1 MSKISYEDRGV
12 SPDKPDVEYAIAGTD
27 PDLFPGAFC
36 PVSPDIFG
44 GDPDFCTLMHAD
56 GVGTK
61 STVAM
66 LMYRET
72 GDYRVFE
79 GLAQDSLVM
88 NTDDLL
94 CVGATGPM
102 LVSNTLGR
110 NARVFNKEMLRH
122 VIQGYQRFGKRLS
135 AYGIDLHFCG
145 GETADIGDLVRS
157 VVIDSTISTR
167 MRRSAIINAAD
178 VQPGQVIIGLA
189 SFGQAIYE
197 ESENS
202 GIGTN
207 GLTAVRHELLAST
220 YRGSGPE
227 TYDPETADHAYTGR
241 FLLGDLLPHGGGM
254 TIGEALLSPTRTYLP
269 VVKKL
274 LDDKAVNISAIF
286 HNTGGG
292 LTKCLKFGSGIR
304 YVKNSLFEMP
314 PVFRAVCE
322 AGNMSTRDLVRVLN
336 LGQRLEIVCAPD
348 DAGAVI
354 ATAESFG
361 IAAKVMGHT
370 EKIASGVEVE
380 ITFAGECHLFQ
391 RN

>member
-12 SPDKPDVEYAIAGTD
+12 SPDKPDVEYAIADTGSG
-27 PDLFPGAFC
+27 LFPGAFC
-36 PVSPDIFG
+36 PVSPDVFG
-44 GDPDFCTLMHAD
+44 GDPEFCTLMHAD

-72 GDYRVFE
+72 GDYRVFK

-102 LVSNTLGR
+102 LVSNTVGR
-110 NARVFNKEMLRH
+110 NARVFDKEMLRH
-122 VIQGYQRFGKRLS
+122 VISGYREFGQRMS
-135 AYGIDLHFCG
+135 AHGIDFQFCG

-167 MRRSAIINAAD
+167 MRRSEIIDAGN

-189 SFGQAIYE
+189 SSGRAVYE
-197 ESENS
+197 DTENS

-207 GLTAVRHELLAST
+207 GLTAVRHELLSAK
-220 YRGSGPE
+220 YRHIGPD
-227 TYDPETADHAYTGR
+227 TYDPASEDNAYIGR
-241 FLLGDLLPHGGGM
+241 FLLGDALPHGGGM

-269 VVKKL
+269 VVKAL
-274 LDDKAVNISAIF
+274 LDKKTLNISAIF

-292 LTKCLKFGSGIR
+292 LTKCLKFGSGIK

-314 PVFRAVCE
+314 PIFRLVCE
-322 AGNMSTRDLVRVLN
+322 TGNLSPRDLVRILN
-336 LGQRLEIVCAPD
+336 LGQRLEIVCAPG
-348 DAGAVI
+348 DATTIIG
-354 ATAESFG
+354 TAKRFG
-361 IAAKVMGHT
+361 IAAKMMGYT
-370 EKIASGVEVE
+370 EKIDSGVEVE
-380 ITFAGECHLFQ
+380 IDFAGETHIF
-391 RN
+391 RRD

>member
-12 SPDKPDVEYAIAGTD
+12 SPDKPDVEYAIAGSGSG
-27 PDLFPGAFC
+27 LFPGAFC
-36 PVSPDIFG
+36 PVSPDVFG
-44 GDPDFCTLMHAD
+44 DDPEFCTLMHAD

-72 GDYRVFE
+72 GDYRVFQ

-102 LVSNTLGR
+102 LVSNTIGR

-122 VIQGYQRFGKRLS
+122 VISGYRKFGQRMS
-135 AYGIDLHFCG
+135 SYGIDFQFCG

-167 MRRSAIINAAD
+167 MRRSEIIDASN

-189 SFGQAIYE
+189 SFGRAVYE
-197 ESENS
+197 DTENS

-207 GLTAVRHELLAST
+207 GLTAVRHELLSAK
-220 YRGSGPE
+220 YRDIGPD
-227 TYDPETADHAYTGR
+227 TYDPASEDNAYIGR
-241 FLLGDLLPHGGGM
+241 FLLGDALPHGGGI

-269 VVKKL
+269 VVKAL
-274 LDDKAVNISAIF
+274 LDKKMPDISAIF

-292 LTKCLKFGSGIR
+292 LTKCLKFGSGIK
-304 YVKNSLFEMP
+304 YVKNNLFEMP
-314 PVFRAVCE
+314 PIFRLVCE
-322 AGNMSTRDLVRVLN
+322 TGNMSPRDLVRVLN

-348 DAGAVI
+348 DAGTVI
-354 ATAESFG
+354 ETAERFG
-361 IAAKVMGHT
+361 IAAKMTGHT
-370 EKIASGVEVE
+370 EKIHSGVEVE
-380 ITFAGECHLFQ
+380 IDFAGETHVF
-391 RN
+391 RRD